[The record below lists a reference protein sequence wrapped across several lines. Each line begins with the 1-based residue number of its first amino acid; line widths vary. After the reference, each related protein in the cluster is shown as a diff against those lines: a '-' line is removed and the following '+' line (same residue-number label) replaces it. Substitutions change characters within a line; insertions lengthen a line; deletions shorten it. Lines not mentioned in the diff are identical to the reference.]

1 MNKSEIMVVLVT
13 TSSEEEA
20 VAIAKTIVE
29 ESLAA
34 CANLIPQARSIYSW
48 QDKVCD
54 ETETLMI
61 IKTRAELFEKLS
73 RRVNELHSY
82 DTPEIIGMKVDVGSP
97 EYIDWVLGQTE
108 I

>member
-34 CANLIPQARSIYSW
+34 CANMIPKVRSIYSW

-73 RRVNELHSY
+73 SRVKGLHSY
-82 DTPEIIGMKVDVGSP
+82 DTPEIIGMKVDAGSSG
-97 EYIDWVLGQTE
+97 YIDWVLGQTGG
-108 I
+108 